1 MKSLFGNRKSVVT
14 ILGIFI
20 FVLGINVTGY
30 ALPVSQR
37 TPQVRDAIVA
47 AVPGVNN
54 AAGVTP
60 AHLAAITELDLSGLD
75 MPALKSGDFDG
86 LTALTN
92 LNLFDNDLTS
102 LPEDVFAGLS
112 SLTTLTLERNW
123 LTALPLGI
131 FDDLTAL
138 TNLDL
143 SNLNNLVFGEFTT
156 LRVGVFDGLTA
167 LTTLNLQGNDFSTL
181 PAGVFDGLTA
191 LTELWLNANQL
202 TALPADVFDGLSA
215 LSILHLHNNQLSTVS
230 AGVFE
235 GLAALTQL
243 LLSGNSVDPIP
254 LNVSLEQVAE
264 GKLKAAAPVGA
275 PFDIVLPLTVPNGSI
290 GGGASSITISKGT
303 VESGTLSVTRTTG
316 TTAAVTVNIGTL
328 PGIPTSHRGY
338 ALVKSTTDLPLT
350 VIPAVANNAP
360 VFTDGTS
367 TTRSIAENT
376 ASGEH
381 IGTAITATDA
391 DSGDT
396 LTYTLG
402 GTDATAFEIDPTTG
416 QLKTNAALDYETKN
430 TYTVT
435 VTVSDGN
442 LTDSI
447 TVTINITDVNELPTS
462 TGVCKVGDVLAPGQ
476 SCTYPGTDETFSVN
490 NNGTGQFLFF
500 TAGTNLNIQNTEL
513 NGVSYTLVAKKLA
526 NGSWEIEKIA
536 DTDVNELPASTGVCK
551 VGDVL
556 KPGQSCTYP
565 GTDAVFSVLGDGT
578 AQWHIPNLPA
588 WLEWINQTA
597 VSGSLRVSTT
607 VNGQAYHF
615 VAEQVGTS
623 WEIKEIGAD
632 RSDPQPETPAE
643 DTPDPTPNT
652 RIAFEANVPAGYT
665 RVTLSNTG
673 KVWGVPTQYT
683 FDPTYSGDS
692 DPGTVAYMALAKLMG
707 CSFADAEVERQSKVF
722 IKTESLGRLNN
733 FASETVCGKTSG
745 TWSSPWPAARITHL
759 RFFDETSLP
768 NVKEAVYNT
777 ATDQIEIPGVWQQPP
792 NNTTA
797 EGDSSFF
804 WTDDDTDKIQRA
816 NLDGSNVQ
824 ILVRGLGVPYGI
836 ALDVVGGKMYWTDI
850 GTDKIQR
857 ANLNGSNIEDLVTQ
871 GLRAPSYLALD
882 VAGGKMYWTDWGTDK
897 IQRANLDGSNI
908 EDLVT
913 GLIGPS
919 GIALD
924 VAGGKMYWTDWGT
937 DKIQRANL
945 DGSNVQDLV
954 TQGLIGPGGI
964 ALDVVGG
971 KMYWT
976 DEDRNRIQR
985 ANLDGSNVQDLVIQ
999 GGGSDPRGIALDVVS
1014 GKMYWA
1020 DKGWERI
1027 QCANLDGSNVQTLVR
1042 GLRDPSGIA
1051 INIISPVNLTT
1062 VAEDVNRDG
1071 IVNIADLV
1079 LVAGALGK
1087 TGQHA
1092 ADVNGDE
1099 VVNIAD
1105 LVLVAG
1111 ALGNSAAAPSLHPH
1125 TLEMLTAADVKQW
1138 LSAAQQLGITDATSQ
1153 RGILFL
1159 EQLLAAL
1166 TPKETALL
1174 ANYPNPFNPETW
1186 IPYQLSKDAELT
1198 LHIYTVN
1205 GTLVRTLALGHQ
1217 PAGMYQNRSRAA
1229 YWDGKN
1235 EVGEPVASGLYFYT
1249 LTAGDFTATRKM
1261 LIRK

>member
-1 MKSLFGNRKSVVT
+1 MKPLFGNRKSVIS
-14 ILGIFI
+14 ILGILI

-37 TPQVRDAIVA
+37 TPQVRNAIVA
-47 AVPGVNN
+47 AVPGVNH

-215 LSILHLHNNQLSTVS
+215 LTQLYLDNNQLTTLSSDIFDEVSGLTSLLLNNNQLTSLPADVFDGLSALSILHLHNNQLSTVS

-275 PFDIVLPLTVPNGSI
+275 PFDIVLPLTVTNGSI

-316 TTAAVTVNIGTL
+316 TTAAVTANIGTL

-402 GTDATAFEIDPTTG
+402 GTDAAAFEIDATTG
-416 QLKTNAALDYETKN
+416 QLKTKAALDYETKT

-435 VTVSDGN
+435 VTVSDGS
-442 LTDSI
+442 LTGTI
-447 TVTINITDVNELPTS
+447 TVTINITDVNELLAS
-462 TGVCKVGDVLAPGQ
+462 TGVCKVGDVLA
-476 SCTYPGTDETFSVN
+476 
-490 NNGTGQFLFF
+490 
-500 TAGTNLNIQNTEL
+500 
-513 NGVSYTLVAKKLA
+513 
-526 NGSWEIEKIA
+526 
-536 DTDVNELPASTGVCK
+536 
-551 VGDVL
+551 
-556 KPGQSCTYP
+556 PGQSCTYP

-588 WLEWINQTA
+588 GFEWINQIS

-623 WEIKEIGAD
+623 WEIKEIGDD
-632 RSDPQPETPAE
+632 RSDPQPETPEVPEPPTVTEKPIESNYDHIEGPWLWMIAPGGDIDMDNLSEASEGVITEPQIAQNGVNEGDHFDTLQWTSGRLLPTTVCGIFLCSSDNVINVVRKIGLTDSAQLNWYSAYALINISSPHDQNDVLMGVGSDDSIKVWLNGSIVYKNDVTRRTTGIQNQFPVNLNAGDNLLLIKVCNHGALWSNNDWGMFFKLYLDTQDYTVSLPMGDGNSWQPVTPAE
-643 DTPDPTPNT
+643 DTPVPTPNT
-652 RIAFEANVPAGYT
+652 RIAFEANTPAGYT
-665 RVTLSNTG
+665 RVALTDTG
-673 KVWGVPTQYT
+673 RVWGIPTKYT
-683 FDPTYSGDS
+683 TDS
-692 DPGTVAYMALAKLMG
+692 DVGTVAYMALAKLMG
-707 CSFADAEVERQSKVF
+707 CNFANAEVARQSVVY
-722 IKTESLGRLNN
+722 IKRQTLGTLSG
-733 FASETVCGKTSG
+733 FVSETVCGKASG
-745 TWSSPWPAARITHL
+745 AWSTDWNGVQITHL

-777 ATDQIEIPGVWQQPP
+777 ATDEIEIPGVWQQPP
-792 NNTTA
+792 NNTTV

-857 ANLNGSNIEDLVTQ
+857 ANLDGSNIEDLVTQ

-897 IQRANLDGSNI
+897 IQRANL
-908 EDLVT
+908 
-913 GLIGPS
+913 
-919 GIALD
+919 
-924 VAGGKMYWTDWGT
+924 Y
-937 DKIQRANL
+937 
-945 DGSNVQDLV
+945 
-954 TQGLIGPGGI
+954 
-964 ALDVVGG
+964 
-971 KMYWT
+971 
-976 DEDRNRIQR
+976 
-985 ANLDGSNVQDLVIQ
+985 
-999 GGGSDPRGIALDVVS
+999 
-1014 GKMYWA
+1014 
-1020 DKGWERI
+1020 
-1027 QCANLDGSNVQTLVR
+1027 
-1042 GLRDPSGIA
+1042 
-1051 INIISPVNLTT
+1051 
-1062 VAEDVNRDG
+1062 
-1071 IVNIADLV
+1071 
-1079 LVAGALGK
+1079 
-1087 TGQHA
+1087 H
-1092 ADVNGDE
+1092 
-1099 VVNIAD
+1099 
-1105 LVLVAG
+1105 
-1111 ALGNSAAAPSLHPH
+1111 
-1125 TLEMLTAADVKQW
+1125 
-1138 LSAAQQLGITDATSQ
+1138 
-1153 RGILFL
+1153 F
-1159 EQLLAAL
+1159 
-1166 TPKETALL
+1166 
-1174 ANYPNPFNPETW
+1174 
-1186 IPYQLSKDAELT
+1186 
-1198 LHIYTVN
+1198 
-1205 GTLVRTLALGHQ
+1205 
-1217 PAGMYQNRSRAA
+1217 
-1229 YWDGKN
+1229 
-1235 EVGEPVASGLYFYT
+1235 
-1249 LTAGDFTATRKM
+1249 
-1261 LIRK
+1261 